1 MWRCFGAFDLISDFG
16 RIILISVRVQTPT
29 LSSLPRAHRK
39 SNYFGRFLNILPDR
53 RLLSHASRIF
63 GSTETNFTFTS
74 HTATYPGASTG
85 NDSDGCRPGGN
96 TDQRRSQVYMIW
108 ESEGTFELML
118 CDRILSVHLEMT
130 QAASLFQQS

>member
-1 MWRCFGAFDLISDFG
+1 MELSISSP
-16 RIILISVRVQTPT
+16 ILAESSSVRVQTPT

-39 SNYFGRFLNILPDR
+39 SNYFGRFLNILPHR

-63 GSTETNFTFTS
+63 GSTETKFTFTS
-74 HTATYPGASTG
+74 HTATYPGRLLATTRTG
-85 NDSDGCRPGGN
+85 VGN

-118 CDRILSVHLEMT
+118 CDRILSVDLEMT